1 MSEVKY
7 YEVEFTND
15 WAIAIKG
22 VRKPTPEEA
31 QKFTGEDPAKYKA
44 VDVREISFKEV
55 LNFFDASR
63 IDKWPVFGLDN
74 PEQRNPE
81 DENKRLRDT
90 LETLAHSVF
99 DVLGELECID
109 TEGLFRTACKAQDAL
124 DGKDAAAMGIC
135 GRKRR
140 REMNE
145 NESIED
151 VLHDMRCA
159 GTSDIELG
167 FDSEAERLR
176 GFVVRIEAAHKRELA
191 KAAEYAAQA
200 LNAQPD
206 ARGNIAA
213 IREALERIDKRCRL
227 ELENPINE
235 SDPTGGLAMCD
246 ILAITDDAL
255 AAPPRNCDKGFRDI
269 EEYRLAFK
277 RECRSHEDCAD
288 CPISK
293 TDAFKNGVLCF
304 FTWLLSADEGGAK

>member
-81 DENKRLRDT
+81 DENKRLRDM

-99 DVLGELECID
+99 DVLGELENMD
-109 TEGLFRTACKAQDAL
+109 TDWLFRTACKAQDAL

-135 GRKRR
+135 GRKRDRDLRLPWSVKEQKDWPTACLASVVNAKGVTVAYHILPEEARLIAESVNEVETAR
-140 REMNE
+140 RMASELVHERRHLVDLVKRLAVAMVCLADGTDAHE
-145 NESIED
+145 PPFVSKRRYIEQLYGESKTVVERDGGRLGVVLQGDPFGED
-151 VLHDMRCA
+151 KPK
-159 GTSDIELG
+159 SD
-167 FDSEAERLR
+167 AEREA
-176 GFVVRIEAAHKRELA
+176 VRAVAKERRKRAFEEGRA
-191 KAAEYAAQA
+191 KLKET
-200 LNAQPD
+200 
-206 ARGNIAA
+206 
-213 IREALERIDKRCRL
+213 E
-227 ELENPINE
+227 
-235 SDPTGGLAMCD
+235 T
-246 ILAITDDAL
+246 
-255 AAPPRNCDKGFRDI
+255 KG
-269 EEYRLAFK
+269 
-277 RECRSHEDCAD
+277 
-288 CPISK
+288 SK
-293 TDAFKNGVLCF
+293 K
-304 FTWLLSADEGGAK
+304 